1 MGDLA
6 SLGIR
11 SWEVLTTSLTGAA
24 LRMMRSGIPTVVG
37 RSSDQGPRAERTH
50 YPYHRGA
57 FLRRANA
64 TATTGQ
70 AMTDPLRSGGQ
81 A

>member
-6 SLGIR
+6 SLRIR

-24 LRMMRSGIPTVVG
+24 LRIMRSGIPTVVG
-37 RSSDQGPRAERTH
+37 RGRRRIRGHEQSGLITPTIVER
-50 YPYHRGA
+50 
-57 FLRRANA
+57 FLDGRPEAV
-64 TATTGQ
+64 
-70 AMTDPLRSGGQ
+70 TDPLRSGGQ